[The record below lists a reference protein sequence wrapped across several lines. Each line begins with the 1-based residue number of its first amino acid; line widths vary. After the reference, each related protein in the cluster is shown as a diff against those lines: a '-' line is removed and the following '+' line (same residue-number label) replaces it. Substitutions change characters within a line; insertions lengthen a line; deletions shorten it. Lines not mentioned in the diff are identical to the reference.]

1 MSDDK
6 KLLQR
11 VVTEQGQFLDHQ
23 LAATMS
29 NMKIGLYRV
38 FTLPKFNKHCE
49 VLVSCSD
56 WVDWI
61 DFIELHACNILS
73 KAGISTACEDCHKEI
88 RTACNY

>member
-23 LAATMS
+23 LAPTMS

-38 FTLPKFNKHCE
+38 FTLPKFKK
-49 VLVSCSD
+49 
-56 WVDWI
+56 WVEI
-61 DFIELHACNILS
+61 VATMS
-73 KAGISTACEDCHKEI
+73 STKNSLY
-88 RTACNY
+88 RVYTGPKFKK